1 MPLTT
6 YTVGEV
12 LTAASLN
19 ANLSFAASSP
29 AGGLTLIAT
38 ATPTAVAS
46 VSINNCFTSTYEN
59 YRIVVNISAATGG
72 NAAVTLRLRASA
84 TDTTTNYTSQLQEAY
99 STTVSTVLNT
109 SGTDDWYMSNL
120 DGGFDNLSFAYDIY
134 APQTATTTRYNGQSI
149 YNTTSLMILQTVG
162 GLQTAST
169 QFDGFTLLYA
179 GTNFTGTIRV
189 YGYANS

>member
-6 YTVGEV
+6 YTAGEV

-19 ANLSFAASSP
+19 ANFTFAAANP

-46 VSINNCFTSTYEN
+46 VSINNCFTSTYQN
-59 YRIVVNISAATGG
+59 YRIVVNVTAATGG

-109 SGTDDWYMSNL
+109 SGTDDWYISNL
-120 DGGFDNLSFAYDIY
+120 DGTYDNLSFAYDIY

-149 YNTTSLMILQTVG
+149 YNTSVMILQTVG

-179 GTNFTGTIRV
+179 GTDFTGTIRV